1 MKQKLRLLLGNT
13 ASYLELVLA
22 LFIII
27 GILFSLVGLA
37 QDCIRMFHALTSDV
51 EILDAYNIFF
61 SFARQLVIAV
71 EFVKM
76 LVRHTPESVVEVLL
90 FVIARKITV
99 SHSSGASELLI
110 GVVAIAILLLLKY
123 FLFNPRKN
131 KSSSRVFN
139 SATMVEDFNRITGI
153 HISPE
158 YGNTLGGVIHHFLD
172 EENLTAV
179 EGRTIVA
186 DDVSLR
192 IKTMENGW
200 ITDVEVIQK

>member
-61 SFARQLVIAV
+61 SFALQLVIAV

-99 SHSSGASELLI
+99 SHLSL
-110 GVVAIAILLLLKY
+110 
-123 FLFNPRKN
+123 
-131 KSSSRVFN
+131 
-139 SATMVEDFNRITGI
+139 I
-153 HISPE
+153 HI
-158 YGNTLGGVIHHFLD
+158 
-172 EENLTAV
+172 
-179 EGRTIVA
+179 
-186 DDVSLR
+186 
-192 IKTMENGW
+192 
-200 ITDVEVIQK
+200 